1 MVLGFPPS
9 APGLTPGWRASPWR
23 VIATVGALCA
33 MASMAGAAE
42 PLPAPQVEGTR
53 STPKA
58 EGRPAPPMTEGR
70 DAAYV
75 VKAGYLYKFTPFVD
89 WPAAAFEAPSSPFRL
104 CIAGHDPF
112 GGVVDHAARGARV
125 GEHPVV
131 VVRLPAV
138 ARSSACHMLFLAA
151 SRGQTP
157 QQVMAMV
164 AGQPVLTVA
173 DEGLD
178 APGAVIQF
186 IVIDGRIRFQIRADA
201 AQAAG
206 LTVSSKLLALAAQPK
221 ESVR

>member
-1 MVLGFPPS
+1 
-9 APGLTPGWRASPWR
+9 
-23 VIATVGALCA
+23 
-33 MASMAGAAE
+33 MAGVAGAAE
-42 PLPAPQVEGTR
+42 PLPAPQVERAR

-58 EGRPAPPMTEGR
+58 EGRQAPPITEGR
-70 DAAYV
+70 NANYAL
-75 VKAGYLYKFTPFVD
+75 KAGYLYKFTPFVD
-89 WPAAAFEAPSSPFRL
+89 WPATAFEAPSSPFRL

-125 GEHPVV
+125 GEHPVI

-138 ARSSACHMLFLAA
+138 ARSPDCHMLFLAA

-173 DEGLD
+173 DEGLE

-186 IVIDGRIRFQIRADA
+186 VMIDSRLRFEIRADA

-221 ESVR
+221 ESGR

>member
-9 APGLTPGWRASPWR
+9 APGLTPGWRPLPLR
-23 VIATVGALCA
+23 LIAAVGALCA
-33 MASMAGAAE
+33 MAGVARAAE
-42 PLPAPQVEGTR
+42 PLPAPHVEGAR
-53 STPKA
+53 SAPKA
-58 EGRPAPPMTEGR
+58 EGRHAPPMTEGR
-70 DAAYV
+70 DPAYA

-104 CIAGHDPF
+104 CIVGHDPF

-138 ARSSACHMLFLAA
+138 ARSPACHMLFLAA

-186 IVIDGRIRFQIRADA
+186 VVIDSRLRFEIRADA

-206 LTVSSKLLALAAQPK
+206 LTVSSKLLALAAQPR